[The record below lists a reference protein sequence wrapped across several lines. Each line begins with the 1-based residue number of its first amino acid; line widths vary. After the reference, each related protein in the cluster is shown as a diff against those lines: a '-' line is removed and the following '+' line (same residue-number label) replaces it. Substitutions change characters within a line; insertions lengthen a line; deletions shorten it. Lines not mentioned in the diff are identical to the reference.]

1 MDSKKTYATV
11 GDLIEHLKTFD
22 PNQRLC
28 FWDEGGAHMECVHV
42 PDDWFR
48 KGRMFQTVRDRKDE
62 HKRRFGDSD
71 KYVDELYEFVED
83 DDVIV
88 Y

>member
-1 MDSKKTYATV
+1 MDSKRNYATV

-28 FWDEGGAHMECVHV
+28 FWDEGGAHMECV
-42 PDDWFR
+42 PTPEDWF
-48 KGRMFQTVRDRKDE
+48 KEGRMFQTVKDRKAEYKKNHGTTDQELDE
-62 HKRRFGDSD
+62 D
-71 KYVDELYEFVED
+71 YEFVED
-83 DDVIV
+83 DDVII